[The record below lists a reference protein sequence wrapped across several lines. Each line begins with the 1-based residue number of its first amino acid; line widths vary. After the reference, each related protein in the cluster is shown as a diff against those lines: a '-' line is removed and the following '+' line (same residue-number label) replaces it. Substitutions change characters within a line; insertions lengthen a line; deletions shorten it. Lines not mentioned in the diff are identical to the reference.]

1 MFKDALETEKFPES
15 VWVVLY
21 CDMLCRFVRS
31 GNFAFS
37 ITLTLCT
44 KFYELRVG
52 RVIHGQI
59 VKANEDP
66 DQVVYNALLRLYVEC
81 GCFKDVLWVFDEML
95 ERDIATCC

>member
-1 MFKDALETEKFPES
+1 MI
-15 VWVVLY
+15 
-21 CDMLCRFVRS
+21 R
-31 GNFAFS
+31 
-37 ITLTLCT
+37 
-44 KFYELRVG
+44 
-52 RVIHGQI
+52 GQI